1 MVIRLGLSALP
12 RRRGCGGG
20 YGYGLDTTE
29 PQFSTFLGTFYG
41 PDELEAEAGA
51 EDNVMTVPGLERAGC
66 SVGSVGSMDSDGCGS
81 CGGEL
86 KPA

>member
-12 RRRGCGGG
+12 RRRGCGDGG
-20 YGYGLDTTE
+20 ALDTTE

-41 PDELEAEAGA
+41 PDEPEPETGA
-51 EDNVMTVPGLERAGC
+51 EDNVMTVPDLERGVS
-66 SVGSVGSMDSDGCGS
+66 SVGSVGSEES
-81 CGGEL
+81 GGGL

>member
-12 RRRGCGGG
+12 RRRGCGGR
-20 YGYGLDTTE
+20 YGPDTTE

-51 EDNVMTVPGLERAGC
+51 EDNVMTLPDLERAGS
-66 SVGSVGSMDSDGCGS
+66 SVGSVGSTES
-81 CGGEL
+81 GGGL

>member
-12 RRRGCGGG
+12 RRRGCGG
-20 YGYGLDTTE
+20 GYGLDTTE

-41 PDELEAEAGA
+41 PDEPDEPDEPEA
-51 EDNVMTVPGLERAGC
+51 EDNVMTLPDLERTGS
-66 SVGSVGSMDSDGCGS
+66 SVGSVGSEES
-81 CGGEL
+81 GGGL

>member
-1 MVIRLGLSALP
+1 MAIRLGLSALP
-12 RRRGCGGG
+12 RRRGGGCA
-20 YGYGLDTTE
+20 LDTTE

-51 EDNVMTVPGLERAGC
+51 EDNVMTLPDLERAGS
-66 SVGSVGSMDSDGCGS
+66 SVGSVGSTES
-81 CGGEL
+81 GGGL